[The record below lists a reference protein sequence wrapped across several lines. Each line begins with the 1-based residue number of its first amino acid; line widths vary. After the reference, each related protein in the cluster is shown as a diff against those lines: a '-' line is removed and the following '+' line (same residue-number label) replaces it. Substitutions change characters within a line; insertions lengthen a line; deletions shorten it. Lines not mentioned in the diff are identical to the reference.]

1 MVMQRGG
8 CDGDEAPGRCTLEAK
23 GRLMQQAAGH
33 VSGTSTE
40 VVVVCR
46 CFLERYADEPSSSSC
61 NAQSDWQ
68 ASSAT
73 IHVPSLTN
81 NIRRQ
86 LTWPR
91 WRLIIRLV
99 RTTTCK
105 AGTHD
110 HLQGWYAQPLTSL
123 RLHRGHV
130 HRAESKHEHLRRDF
144 RSGMEPHPGTDRSD
158 AVGMLPGSCREE
170 LQVAVHSPIPRLTS
184 KVTSILA
191 HSDSD

>member
-1 MVMQRGG
+1 MCGTCAMRDKMVMQRGG

-105 AGTHD
+105 AGTHN
-110 HLQGWYAQPLTSL
+110 HLQASVFIEDMCTGQS
-123 RLHRGHV
+123 
-130 HRAESKHEHLRRDF
+130 
-144 RSGMEPHPGTDRSD
+144 RSTNIFVGIFDREWNHIPELIDQMQWACSP
-158 AVGMLPGSCREE
+158 APVGRSFKLLSTLP
-170 LQVAVHSPIPRLTS
+170 SP
-184 KVTSILA
+184 
-191 HSDSD
+191 D